1 MPLSW
6 LRLPPPPASDFPSL
20 SPPNQ
25 QSNHP
30 AEIIITHKYKP
41 IVLDFDDDNNENFF
55 RTSSSNYGD
64 EVVVDDRLHKV
75 DDKFCRTQEC
85 VISASKMER
94 LIDWKANPCDDF
106 YNFACGRFVK
116 DSTLHD
122 RRDTLNAFSVTDDKL
137 KDQLR
142 RLFTR
147 KIELDE
153 IKPYK
158 MVKML
163 YKSCINSCASET
175 RGIEPLRKL
184 IDSIG
189 GWPMLETGQW
199 NENGWDLE
207 QSIMKLR
214 TFVTHNKDNI
224 FRGFNFFGRFRHSS
238 EASNVDSDGKRSEG
252 KSAQRFMRAY
262 RSYLIDIAILVG
274 ASRPSVETQIDDA
287 IEFQRELIKLNF
299 RREVGDII
307 NTDAINRFRDEVYVK
322 YSLTQWLDLFQAV
335 PAQFFA
341 DENKQPAL
349 GASDFFSAFDELLLK
364 TSKRTLANYFVLR
377 IIGFSSQHMTR
388 EMKARAL
395 HYRME
400 LFGVKQKEESW
411 KLCVDVVSTTLDL
424 AVEVMFSQEY
434 FDLESKETAID
445 IATRIKSTYEKVLLS
460 VSWLSFEDRAK
471 ILLKINKII
480 AQLRFPKE
488 LLSQRE
494 IDIAYRKVSIEK
506 LEKYFESVLEL
517 TIFNADRK
525 FLLLQSGINLNADD
539 AGSVGVLNSVDVK
552 DFNKI
557 CMAHRQSQLQNNR
570 DSFFINVFQ
579 CFLRAFCNEK
589 FYRPTARNI

>member
-1 MPLSW
+1 
-6 LRLPPPPASDFPSL
+6 
-20 SPPNQ
+20 
-25 QSNHP
+25 
-30 AEIIITHKYKP
+30 
-41 IVLDFDDDNNENFF
+41 
-55 RTSSSNYGD
+55 
-64 EVVVDDRLHKV
+64 
-75 DDKFCRTQEC
+75 
-85 VISASKMER
+85 MES

-122 RRDTLNAFSVTDDKL
+122 RRDSLNAFSVTDDKL

-147 KIELDE
+147 KIEPDE

-158 MVKML
+158 LVKML
-163 YKSCINSCASET
+163 YKSCINSCASEN

-184 IDSIG
+184 IDSVG
-189 GWPMLETGQW
+189 GWPMLENGQW
-199 NENGWDLE
+199 NGSGWDLE
-207 QSIMKLR
+207 QSVMKLR
-214 TFVTHNKDNI
+214 TFVTHNKENI
-224 FRGFNFFGRFRHSS
+224 FRGANFLGRFRHNSAQA
-238 EASNVDSDGKRSEG
+238 EASNVDSDGKRGEG

-274 ASRPSVETQIDDA
+274 ASRPSVEAQIDDA

-299 RREVGDII
+299 RREVNII
-307 NTDAINRFRDEVYVK
+307 NADAMSGFRDGVYVK

-335 PAQFFA
+335 PAQFFV

-349 GASDFFSAFDELLLK
+349 GASDFFGAFDELLLK

-411 KLCVDVVSTTLDL
+411 KQCVDVVSRTLDL

-445 IATRIKSTYEKVLLS
+445 IATRIKRTYEKVLLS
-460 VSWLSFEDRAK
+460 FSWLSFEDKAK
-471 ILLKINKII
+471 ILLKINKLI

-506 LEKYFESVLEL
+506 PEKYFESVLEL

-557 CMAHRQSQLQNNR
+557 CMAQRRSQLQNNR
-570 DSFFINVFQ
+570 Q
-579 CFLRAFCNEK
+579 
-589 FYRPTARNI
+589 